1 MIGSLS
7 RYQQAHE
14 QDFSGKYP
22 QAYAEGHYFL
32 PKMPDCR
39 KANGLT
45 LAVVKFLMYSGH
57 RATRIQSAGRIIK
70 APQKQESGISLQT
83 AKYIPGTTRKGT
95 ADISATIRGR
105 SVMIEIKV
113 GKDSASEYQLRE
125 QQLEIKAG
133 GQYWFI
139 HSFDEFL
146 KYYDGFL
153 LTLV

>member
-1 MIGSLS
+1 MNPQQ

-14 QDFSGKYP
+14 YDFKLKYP
-22 QAYAEGHYFL
+22 QAYAGGHYFT
-32 PKMPDCR
+32 PKIPDCR
-39 KANGLT
+39 RANGLT
-45 LAVVKFLMYSGH
+45 LAIVKFLLYSGH

-70 APQKQESGISLQT
+70 APQRQESGISLQT

-95 ADISATIRGR
+95 ADISATIKGR

-113 GKDSASEYQLRE
+113 GKDRPSEYQLRE

-139 HSFDEFL
+139 HSFEEFL
-146 KYYDGFL
+146 QQYDAFI
-153 LTLV
+153 LTL